1 MSTKLLSNALYTYRR
16 HIMKKIILLLLLCF
30 VSTVYA
36 HEGLRHHGYYGGG
49 YYNNNWVAPMIIG
62 GVIGYELNRPRP
74 VIVES
79 QPVIVQQ
86 PPVIYQPQPIVQPP
100 VGYHWQEMVDP
111 ITNQRKIVLVP
122 N

>member
-1 MSTKLLSNALYTYRR
+1 MYKGQV
-16 HIMKKIILLLLLCF
+16 MKKIIVLLLICII
-30 VSTVYA
+30 SIANA
-36 HEGLRHHGYYGGG
+36 HEGLRHHGHYYGG

-79 QPVIVQQ
+79 QPVIIQQ
-86 PPVIYQPQPIVQPP
+86 PPVIYQPSPIVQPP
-100 VGYHWQEMVDP
+100 VGYHWQEMIDP
-111 ITNQRKIVLVP
+111 VTNQRKIVLVP